1 MLEHLLQLTSYHI
14 AVMKNSL
21 LFWNPLAARVNHW
34 GPKAHLSFV
43 RTEAKWT
50 PSCPAA
56 EEGRKNTPQVK
67 ITRGACKSCKDK
79 WLLAGNKKL
88 FRTHSSFLDHGISLQ
103 GPEKS
108 NWEEGRRGGREGGM
122 GRSSG
127 RRRRGSRGRGKDNL
141 SHSHTHTGVAW
152 HELHDTWVRT
162 ETQVEDFSSRSHVT
176 NVRNNYSDR
185 CSIPAKQE
193 RQRQTWT
200 LASVKAERLCV
211 VSTYNNVTHIGLSL
225 IHKLLTSSSLP
236 R

>member
-56 EEGRKNTPQVK
+56 EEWGKKNTLQVK

-88 FRTHSSFLDHGISLQ
+88 FTTHSSFLDHSISLQ

-108 NWEEGRRGGREGGM
+108 KWGRGGGGM
-122 GRSSG
+122 GRWSG
-127 RRRRGSRGRGKDNL
+127 RRRRGSRRRGGGEPEPGSYTRYRGLPLALWPAGHILVDKFRIL
-141 SHSHTHTGVAW
+141 APG
-152 HELHDTWVRT
+152 LTW
-162 ETQVEDFSSRSHVT
+162 QM
-176 NVRNNYSDR
+176 
-185 CSIPAKQE
+185 
-193 RQRQTWT
+193 
-200 LASVKAERLCV
+200 
-211 VSTYNNVTHIGLSL
+211 
-225 IHKLLTSSSLP
+225 
-236 R
+236 